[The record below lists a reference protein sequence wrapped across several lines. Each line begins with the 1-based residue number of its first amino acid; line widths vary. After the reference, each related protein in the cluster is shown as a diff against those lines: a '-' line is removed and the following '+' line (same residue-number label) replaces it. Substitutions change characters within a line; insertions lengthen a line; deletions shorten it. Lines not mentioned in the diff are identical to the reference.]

1 MIVTMNRISINEG
14 YGAQFEE
21 AFRNRANLVDGM
33 PGFIS
38 NQVLRPTSPGE
49 PYIILTQWQS
59 RQHFEDWVHSEAFTK
74 GHAQSGSLPREAFA
88 GRNKLEVLEI
98 ILDTARPDLIP
109 EPHGQPFNPH
119 G

>member
-1 MIVTMNRISINEG
+1 MIVTMNRIFVHEA

-21 AFRNRANLVDGM
+21 TFRNRAQLVDRM

-49 PYIILTQWQS
+49 PYIVLTQWES
-59 RQHFEDWVHSEAFTK
+59 RQRFEDWVRSEEFTQ
-74 GHAQSGSLPREAFA
+74 GHARSGSLPSEAFA
-88 GRNKLEVLEI
+88 GRNKLELYEI
-98 ILDTARPDLIP
+98 VLDTTRPHLEP
-109 EPHGQPFNPH
+109 EPHGGPFNPH

>member
-1 MIVTMNRISINEG
+1 MIVTMNRILVHEE

-21 AFRNRANLVDGM
+21 TFRNRAQLVDAM

-38 NQVLRPTSPGE
+38 NQVLRPTSPSD
-49 PYIILTQWQS
+49 PYIVLTEWES

-88 GRNKLEVLEI
+88 GRNKLELFEI
-98 ILDTARPDLIP
+98 ILDTARPDLVP
-109 EPHGQPFNPH
+109 EPHGAPFNPH

>member
-1 MIVTMNRISINEG
+1 MIVTMNRIPINAE

-21 AFRNRANLVDGM
+21 TFRNRAHLVDGM

-49 PYIILTQWQS
+49 PYIILTQWES

-88 GRNKLEVLEI
+88 GRNTLELLEI
-98 ILDTARPDLIP
+98 ILDTARPDLTP